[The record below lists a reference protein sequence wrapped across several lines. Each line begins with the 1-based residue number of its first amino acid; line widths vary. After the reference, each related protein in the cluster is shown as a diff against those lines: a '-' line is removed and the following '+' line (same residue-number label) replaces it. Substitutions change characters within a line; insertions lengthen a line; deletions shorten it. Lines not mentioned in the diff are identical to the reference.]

1 MTRVL
6 KLGVLNIV
14 ASPHPEGIYRE
25 LLAVAASGEAQARGS
40 DYARITRPR
49 DEGDGILSGR
59 ILIYANIDKDSP
71 WLDIETGEELT
82 EEDLDEISI
91 PDKARPNFKSFIY
104 VFDEKNHLLYF
115 ETVNEFGKGLGISTA
130 YRAIARLLGEDR
142 TSQLETAVEVTV
154 VPEEDA
160 VDRILNMPGLKR
172 LFIRINA
179 PNPEDFEDKKLEVLR
194 DLEANHAK
202 RVDLNYVKAAGA
214 ESLTPTEEVRQLAQ
228 IGAENGY
235 VKGES
240 NGDGQP
246 DELSTKAL
254 PKTIA
259 LPMEKDAGV
268 LARMLGYVRN
278 QGRRR
283 QAQRP

>member
-14 ASPHPEGIYRE
+14 ASPHPEGIYRQ

-40 DYARITRPR
+40 DYARITKPR
-49 DEGDGILSGR
+49 DEGDGLLSGR
-59 ILIYANIDKDSP
+59 ILIYANIDKDSR
-71 WLDIETGEELT
+71 WLDLETGEELT
-82 EEDLDEISI
+82 EEKLDEISI
-91 PDKARPNFKSFIY
+91 PDTARPNFKSFIY
-104 VFDEKNHLLYF
+104 VFDEGRHLFYF
-115 ETVNEFGKGLGISTA
+115 EMVNEFGNSLGISTG
-130 YRAIARLLGEDR
+130 YRAMARLLGEDR
-142 TSQLETAVEVTV
+142 TSHLKTSVEVTV

-160 VDRILNMPGLKR
+160 VDRILKMPGLRR

-194 DLEANHAK
+194 DLEENHAK

-240 NGDGQP
+240 NEDGQP

-259 LPMEKDAGV
+259 LPMEEGAGV
-268 LARMLGYVRN
+268 LARMLGFVRN

-283 QAQRP
+283 PAERT